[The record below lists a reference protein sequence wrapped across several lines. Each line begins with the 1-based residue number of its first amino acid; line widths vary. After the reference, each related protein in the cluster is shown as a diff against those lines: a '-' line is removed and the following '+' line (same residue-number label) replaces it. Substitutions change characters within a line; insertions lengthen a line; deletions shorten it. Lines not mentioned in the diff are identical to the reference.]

1 MSADGNVNAGGWSPT
16 VYEDLHKEG
25 EDGTRGERN
34 GGRGRGVEEEEDD
47 EREPPGFQIS
57 HSQLRGSPNSS
68 AESTWG
74 DLEGGGSNNNYNT
87 DLRVVFLRPEDLGV
101 LLLLINQFAG
111 VIQRTSS
118 RFLTDLE
125 LRNLQEDLNE
135 IAGNCGPVTVAQQLC
150 VVQRMHRSYRFLQL
164 PAGSLFSGL

>member
-1 MSADGNVNAGGWSPT
+1 LPLEAIRQMSADSNVSGGSYT
-16 VYEDLHKEG
+16 VYEDLDED
-25 EDGTRGERN
+25 EDGG
-34 GGRGRGVEEEEDD
+34 GGRDGGRGVEEEEDD
-47 EREPPGFQIS
+47 ERDPPTFLNTQLQGAPNIS
-57 HSQLRGSPNSS
+57 
-68 AESTWG
+68 ATSTWG
-74 DLEGGGSNNNYNT
+74 DLEGGNGNNA
-87 DLRVVFLRPEDLGV
+87 DLRVVFLKPEDLGV

-135 IAGNCGPVTVAQQLC
+135 IAGNCGPVTIAQQLS

-164 PAGSLFSGL
+164 PAGSLLSGL